1 MEIEKQKK
9 IRVYK
14 KNIEVPTPTN
24 EEVQKY
30 LRHWDSL
37 DNYRLQ
43 EDALNKLF
51 FNVYPKNVEI
61 EDILIKVAALNDF
74 YSTNIYYPFN
84 MAQHIL
90 ELNIDDRMRVG
101 DLSLVNDIATL
112 ETKPGKVVNLYSFAS
127 KYCSHH
133 YPEIY
138 PIYDRYVEDI
148 LKHFRDNDSFY
159 NFGNSDLKDYS
170 KFKNIILNFQN
181 HYEIRDYNIKFMD
194 RYLWQVGKEYFPR
207 SYKSSSKKIAED

>member
-1 MEIEKQKK
+1 MVIEEQKK
-9 IRVYK
+9 IRVYR
-14 KNIEVPTPTN
+14 KNIEVPNPTN

-43 EDALNKLF
+43 EGALNKLF

-74 YSTNIYYPFN
+74 YNTNIYYPFN

-90 ELNIDDRMRVG
+90 ELNIDDRMRAG

-148 LKHFRDNDSFY
+148 LKHFRDKDSFY
-159 NFGNSDLKDYS
+159 SFVNSDLKDYS
-170 KFKNIILNFQN
+170 NFKNIILNFQN
-181 HYEIRDYNIKFMD
+181 HYGIRDCNIKLMD
-194 RYLWQVGKEYFPR
+194 RYLWQVGKEYFHR
-207 SYKSSSKKIAED
+207 NYKSSAKTMVAD